1 MSILK
6 ITVFAATIL
15 LISLSCVER
24 DSVPKG
30 SSEYIAEIEQW
41 HQQRIERLKGENG
54 WLTLVGLY
62 WLKEGENTFGSDK
75 SNDIVFSENAP
86 KKIGIITLKDSVITL
101 KANDVIN
108 VTNDGNPVKEII
120 LQNDLTDNPTIIDL
134 GSLRWYIIKRENK
147 IGIRLRNTE
156 SDLRKEF
163 EGIERF
169 PVNDD
174 WELEAKFEIFD
185 PPKTISLP
193 TQLGTV
199 VEEKSPGAAVFNF
212 NGKEY
217 KLDAIDTGKRL
228 WFIFADET
236 NGKETY
242 GAGRYLYMD
251 KPDSLGNMTI
261 DFNYAYN
268 PPCVFTKYATCSF
281 APKQNHLRLRI
292 TAGEKMWGG
301 DH

>member
-1 MSILK
+1 MKSP
-6 ITVFAATIL
+6 FL
-15 LISLSCVER
+15 LLTALALSMFFFSCKSENLE
-24 DSVPKG
+24 PKG
-30 SSEYIAEIEQW
+30 TPEYIAEVAQW
-41 HQQRIERLKGENG
+41 HQKRIKRLQDENG

-62 WLKEGENTFGSDK
+62 WLKEGENTFGSNK
-75 SNDIVFSENAP
+75 SNNIVFPENAANQ
-86 KKIGIITLKDSVITL
+86 IGTITLEDSIITLKVNEGVT
-101 KANDVIN
+101 
-108 VTNDGNPVKEII
+108 VTNDGNPVEEMII
-120 LQNDLTDNPTIIDL
+120 IHDLTGNPTILDH
-134 GSLRWYIIKRENK
+134 GSLRWYIIKREDK
-147 IGIRLRNTE
+147 VGIRLRDAE
-156 SDLRKEF
+156 SALRKEF

-169 PVNDD
+169 SINDD
-174 WELEAKFEIFD
+174 WELEAKFEVYN
-185 PPKTISLP
+185 PPKTTSLP

-199 VEEKSPGAAVFNF
+199 VEQKSPGAAVFIVND
-212 NGKEY
+212 KEY
-217 KLDAIDTGKRL
+217 RLDAIDTGERY

-292 TAGEKMWGG
+292 TAGEKMWDGQ
-301 DH
+301 H

>member
-1 MSILK
+1 M
-6 ITVFAATIL
+6 VF
-15 LISLSCVER
+15 
-24 DSVPKG
+24 P
-30 SSEYIAEIEQW
+30 
-41 HQQRIERLKGENG
+41 
-54 WLTLVGLY
+54 
-62 WLKEGENTFGSDK
+62 
-75 SNDIVFSENAP
+75 ENAP
-86 KKIGIITLKDSVITL
+86 KKIGTITLKDSVITL
-101 KANDVIN
+101 KVNDVVN

-120 LQNDLTDNPTIIDL
+120 LHNDLTSNPTILDL
-134 GSLRWYIIKRENK
+134 GSLRWYIIKREDK
-147 IGIRLRNTE
+147 IGIRLRDTE

-163 EGIERF
+163 EGIEKF

-174 WELEAKFEIFD
+174 WQLEAKFEVYN
-185 PPKTISLP
+185 PLRTISLP

-199 VEEKSPGAAVFNF
+199 VEQKSPGAAVFIVND
-212 NGKEY
+212 KEY
-217 KLDAIDTGKRL
+217 RLDAIDTGKRY

-281 APKQNHLRLRI
+281 APKQNHLRLKI
-292 TAGEKMWGG
+292 TAGEKMWEKY
-301 DH
+301 H

>member
-1 MSILK
+1 MKPSLSFFVILP
-6 ITVFAATIL
+6 ITIL
-15 LISLSCVER
+15 FYSCNNENLEQ
-24 DSVPKG
+24 KG
-30 SSEYIAEIEQW
+30 SLEYIAEVEQW
-41 HQQRIERLKGENG
+41 HQKRIEKLKDKNG
-54 WLTLVGLY
+54 WLTIVGLY

-75 SNDIVFSENAP
+75 SNYIVFPENAP
-86 KKIGIITLKDSVITL
+86 KKIGTITLKDSVITL
-101 KANDVIN
+101 KVNDVVN

-120 LQNDLTDNPTIIDL
+120 LQNDLTSNPTILDL
-134 GSLRWYIIKRENK
+134 GSLRWYIIKREDK
-147 IGIRLRNTE
+147 IGIRLRDTE

-163 EGIERF
+163 EGIEKF

-174 WELEAKFEIFD
+174 WQLEAKFEVYN
-185 PPKTISLP
+185 PLRTISLP

-199 VEEKSPGAAVFNF
+199 VEQKSPGAAVFIVND
-212 NGKEY
+212 KEY
-217 KLDAIDTGKRL
+217 RLDAIDTGKRY

-281 APKQNHLRLRI
+281 APKQNHLRLKI
-292 TAGEKMWGG
+292 TAGEKMWEKY
-301 DH
+301 H